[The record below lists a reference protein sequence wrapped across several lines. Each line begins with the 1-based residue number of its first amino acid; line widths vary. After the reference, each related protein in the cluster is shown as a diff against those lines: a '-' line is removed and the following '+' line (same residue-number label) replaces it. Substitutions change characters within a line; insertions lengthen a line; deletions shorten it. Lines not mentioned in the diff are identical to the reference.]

1 MKYAYFP
8 GCSLHSTA
16 KEYDL
21 STKEVARAL
30 GIELIEIPDWICC
43 GATPAHITMHLLS
56 LALPVKNLL
65 KAKGMDS
72 FEVITCCAAC
82 FSRLK
87 IANHFMQN
95 DVEHRKNVEE
105 IVGEPYKGEVK
116 VRHFLDVLINIFGL
130 KNLAERITNPSTLL
144 GISPEQSRRANKL
157 SCLKVAC
164 YYGCLLTRP
173 PEITQLDDLEEPHL
187 MDDLMK
193 VLGVEP
199 VKWPYKTECCG
210 ASFSLTKTDIVL
222 KLSGDILQMAYD
234 EGAQAI
240 VVACPLCQSN
250 LDLRQAMINKKF
262 KKNFNMPI
270 FYFTQLAGLALG
282 IEPKNLGLD
291 KHIVNP
297 LPLLKKRK
305 VLVGK

>member
-21 STKEVARAL
+21 STKAVADTL

-56 LALPVKNLL
+56 LALPVKNLIQAR
-65 KAKGMDS
+65 KMGS
-72 FEVITCCAAC
+72 YEVITCCAAC

-87 IANHFMQN
+87 IANHFMAN
-95 DVEHRKNVEE
+95 DPVHGERVSE

-116 VRHFLDVLINIFGL
+116 VRHFLDVLINVYGL
-130 KNLAERITNPSTLL
+130 KNLSQRVIK
-144 GISPEQSRRANKL
+144 KL
-157 SCLKVAC
+157 DKLRVAC

-187 MDDLMK
+187 MDDLME
-193 VLGVEP
+193 VLGVG
-199 VKWPYKTECCG
+199 VVNWPYKTECCG
-210 ASFSLTKTDIVL
+210 ASFSLTKTEIVL
-222 KLSGDILQMAYD
+222 KLSCDILQMAQD
-234 EGAQAI
+234 EGAQVI

-250 LDLRQAMINKKF
+250 LDLRQSMINKRF
-262 KKNFNMPI
+262 AKNFNIPI
-270 FYFTQLAGLALG
+270 LYFTQLVGLALG
-282 IEPKNLGLD
+282 LDPRKLGLN

-297 LPLLKKRK
+297 LRLMKAAG
-305 VLVGK
+305 VL

>member
-21 STKEVARAL
+21 STREVANTL

-65 KAKGMDS
+65 QAKRMDS
-72 FEVITCCAAC
+72 YEVTTCCAAC
-82 FSRLK
+82 FNRLK
-87 IANHFMQN
+87 IANKFMESN
-95 DVEHRKNVEE
+95 PEHRKKVEE
-105 IVGEPYKGEVK
+105 IVGEQYKGEVK
-116 VRHFLDVLINIFGL
+116 VRHFLDVLINVFGL
-130 KNLAERITNPSTLL
+130 KNLKERVT
-144 GISPEQSRRANKL
+144 NKL
-157 SCLKVAC
+157 SGLKVAC
-164 YYGCLLTRP
+164 YYGCLLIRP
-173 PEITQLDDLEEPHL
+173 PEVTQLDDLEEPHL

-193 VLGVEP
+193 TLDVEP
-199 VKWPYKTECCG
+199 VSWPYRTECCG

-262 KKNFNMPI
+262 EKDFNMPI
-270 FYFTQLAGLALG
+270 LYFTQLVGLGLG
-282 IEPKNLGLD
+282 IEPKKLGLY
-291 KHIVNP
+291 KHIVSP
-297 LPLLKKRK
+297 LKLLKEIVK
-305 VLVGK
+305 

>member
-21 STKEVARAL
+21 STKEVAKSL

-65 KAKGMDS
+65 KAKAMDS
-72 FEVITCCAAC
+72 YEVVTCCAAC

-95 DVEHRKNVEE
+95 ELGHRKKVER
-105 IVGEPYKGEVK
+105 IVGEPYKGEVR
-116 VRHFLDVLINIFGL
+116 VRHFLDVLVNVFGL
-130 KNLAERITNPSTLL
+130 KNLAERIIN
-144 GISPEQSRRANKL
+144 RL
-157 SCLKVAC
+157 SGLKVAC

-187 MDDLMK
+187 MDDLMRL
-193 VLGVEP
+193 LGIEP

-222 KLSGDILQMAYD
+222 KLAGDILQMAQD
-234 EGAQAI
+234 EGSQAI

-250 LDLRQAMINKKF
+250 LDLRQDAIEKKY

-270 FYFTQLAGLALG
+270 FYFTQLVGLALG
-282 IEPKNLGLD
+282 IEPKKLGLN

-297 LPLLKKRK
+297 LSLLKERK
-305 VLVGK
+305 VLVNK

>member
-1 MKYAYFP
+1 MSKTIRTMKYAYYP

-21 STKEVARAL
+21 STKEVAKAL
-30 GIELIEIPDWICC
+30 GIELIDIPDWICC

-65 KAKGMDS
+65 QARKMDS
-72 FEVITCCAAC
+72 YEVVTCCAAC

-87 IANHFMQN
+87 IANKFMR
-95 DVEHRKNVEE
+95 DDPVHRAKVNE
-105 IVGEPYKGEVK
+105 IVGEDYKGEVR
-116 VRHFLDVLINIFGL
+116 VRHFLDILINAFGIKNLSNKVTKKMEGL
-130 KNLAERITNPSTLL
+130 KI
-144 GISPEQSRRANKL
+144 
-157 SCLKVAC
+157 AC

-173 PEITQLDDLEEPHL
+173 PEVTKLDDLEDPHL
-187 MDDLMK
+187 MDDLMQA
-193 VLGVEP
+193 VGAEP

-210 ASFSLTKTDIVL
+210 ASFSLTKTEIVL
-222 KLSGDILQMAYD
+222 KLSGEILQMAYD

-250 LDLRQAMINKKF
+250 LDLRQSMINKRF
-262 KKNFNMPI
+262 KKNFNIPI
-270 FYFTQLAGLALG
+270 FYFTQVVGLSLG
-282 IEPKNLGLD
+282 IDKEKLGLN

-297 LPLLKKRK
+297 IPLLKEKG
-305 VLVGK
+305 LV

>member
-21 STKEVARAL
+21 STKAVADTL

-56 LALPVKNLL
+56 LALPVKNLIQAR
-65 KAKGMDS
+65 KMDS
-72 FEVITCCAAC
+72 YEVVTCCAAC

-87 IANHFMQN
+87 IANHFMAN
-95 DVEHRKNVEE
+95 DPVHGERVSE

-116 VRHFLDVLINIFGL
+116 VRHFLDVLINVYGL
-130 KNLAERITNPSTLL
+130 KNLSQRVIK
-144 GISPEQSRRANKL
+144 KL
-157 SCLKVAC
+157 DKLRVAC

-187 MDDLMK
+187 MDDLME
-193 VLGVEP
+193 VLGVG
-199 VKWPYKTECCG
+199 VVNWPYKTECCG
-210 ASFSLTKTDIVL
+210 ASFSLTKTEIVL
-222 KLSGDILQMAYD
+222 KLSCDILQMAQD
-234 EGAQAI
+234 EGAQVI

-250 LDLRQAMINKKF
+250 LDLRQSMINKRF
-262 KKNFNMPI
+262 AKNFNIPI
-270 FYFTQLAGLALG
+270 LYFTQLVGLALG
-282 IEPKNLGLD
+282 LDPRKLGLN

-297 LPLLKKRK
+297 LRLMKAAG
-305 VLVGK
+305 VL

>member
-21 STKEVARAL
+21 STKEVAKAL
-30 GIELIEIPDWICC
+30 GIELIEIPDWVCC

-65 KAKGMDS
+65 LAKKMDS
-72 FEVITCCAAC
+72 YEVVTCCAAC
-82 FSRLK
+82 FNRLK
-87 IANHFMQN
+87 TANKFMEN
-95 DVEHRKNVEE
+95 NPEHRHKVEK
-105 IVGEPYKGEVK
+105 ILGEHYAGEVR
-116 VRHFLDVLINIFGL
+116 VRHFLDVLVNTFGL
-130 KNLAERITNPSTLL
+130 NNLRERVRQPLT
-144 GISPEQSRRANKL
+144 G
-157 SCLKVAC
+157 LKVAC

-173 PEITQLDDLEEPHL
+173 PEVTELDDLEEPHL
-187 MDDLMK
+187 IDDLMR
-193 VLGVEP
+193 VIGVKP
-199 VKWPYKTECCG
+199 VPWPYKTECCG

-222 KLSGDILQMAYD
+222 KLSGDILQMAED

-250 LDLRQAMINKKF
+250 LDLRQAMINKKY
-262 KKNFNMPI
+262 KKNFHLPI
-270 FYFTQLAGLALG
+270 FYFTQLVGLSLG
-282 IEPKNLGLD
+282 IDKKKLGLD

-297 LPLLKKRK
+297 LE
-305 VLVGK
+305 VLNTITPSP

>member
-21 STKEVARAL
+21 STKEVGKAL
-30 GIELIEIPDWICC
+30 GIELIDIPDWICC

-65 KAKGMDS
+65 QAKHMGS
-72 FEVITCCAAC
+72 YEVATCCAAC

-87 IANHFMQN
+87 TANKLMKDDKN
-95 DVEHRKNVEE
+95 HRDKVNK
-105 IVGEPYKGEVK
+105 IVGEEYMGEVK
-116 VRHFLDVLINIFGL
+116 IRHFLDILVNIYGL
-130 KNLAERITNPSTLL
+130 KNLSGKVTRKME
-144 GISPEQSRRANKL
+144 G
-157 SCLKVAC
+157 LKVAC

-173 PEITQLDDLEEPHL
+173 NEVTQLDDPEEPHL

-193 VLGVEP
+193 AIGVDT
-199 VKWPYKTECCG
+199 VDWPYKVECCG
-210 ASFSLTKTDIVL
+210 ASFSFTKTDIVL
-222 KLSGDILQMAYD
+222 KLSGDILQMAHD

-250 LDLRQAMINKKF
+250 LDLRQSEINRKF
-262 KKNFNMPI
+262 KKNFHMPI
-270 FYFTQLAGLALG
+270 LYFTQLVGLSLG
-282 IEPKNLGLD
+282 IEPKNLGLN
-291 KHIVNP
+291 KHIASP
-297 LPLLKKRK
+297 EKLLKT
-305 VLVGK
+305 LSANPET